1 MVLHWYNEILIIS
14 HYLGIAIL
22 KCERAAPAATA
33 CPVLLDRRASMF
45 RNVLY
50 RLLNIYRNLRKLW
63 IFPETFRE
71 LDLTSSL
78 HRAPGN
84 QGNRRSRAS
93 VYNKPYF
100 ASPSTIYWL

>member
-1 MVLHWYNEILIIS
+1 MVLLWYNEILMIS

-50 RLLNIYRNLRKLW
+50 RLLNIYRSGS
-63 IFPETFRE
+63 E
-71 LDLTSSL
+71 LNFFFL
-78 HRAPGN
+78 
-84 QGNRRSRAS
+84 
-93 VYNKPYF
+93 
-100 ASPSTIYWL
+100 

>member
-1 MVLHWYNEILIIS
+1 MFFHWYNEILIIS
-14 HYLGIAIL
+14 PYLGIAIL

-50 RLLNIYRNLRKLW
+50 RLSNIYRNLWKLW

-71 LDLTSSL
+71 IDLTSSL

-93 VYNKPYF
+93 VYNIIEYYI
-100 ASPSTIYWL
+100 IYSIT

>member
-1 MVLHWYNEILIIS
+1 MVFHKYNEILIIS
-14 HYLGIAIL
+14 SYLGIAIL

-33 CPVLLDRRASMF
+33 CPALLDRRASMF

-50 RLLNIYRNLRKLW
+50 RLSKIDRNLRKLW

-71 LDLTSSL
+71 IDLTSSL

-93 VYNKPYF
+93 VYNN
-100 ASPSTIYWL
+100 I